1 MSLNLP
7 WLERDIFCRGRF
19 DFYRSLFIQRRLNLP
34 SLSAAINQ
42 RTPLSS
48 GFCPAWL
55 TLTLTSSQVL
65 KAATYNRKDASNR
78 YITSYVNFGGDRSL
92 GGFDCGA

>member
-1 MSLNLP
+1 MLRLYITFSFTAGRNLT
-7 WLERDIFCRGRF
+7 
-19 DFYRSLFIQRRLNLP
+19 
-34 SLSAAINQ
+34 NQ
-42 RTPLSS
+42 WS
-48 GFCPAWL
+48 
-55 TLTLTSSQVL
+55 SSQVL